1 MRVATSVLMPGR
13 EAGRAGRGA
22 AGERGVRAR
31 EAGPEVGATDA
42 GWREAGSR
50 GGAKSRCRCSGHG

>member
-1 MRVATSVLMPGR
+1 MPGR

-42 GWREAGSR
+42 GWREVDSR